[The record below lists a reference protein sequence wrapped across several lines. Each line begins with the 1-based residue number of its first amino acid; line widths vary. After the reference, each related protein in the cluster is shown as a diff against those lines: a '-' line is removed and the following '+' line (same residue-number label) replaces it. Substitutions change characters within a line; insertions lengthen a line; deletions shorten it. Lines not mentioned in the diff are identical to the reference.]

1 MIEVKRKENES
12 FDSLLRRFN
21 KRIQQSRILQRTKE
35 ERFYQKPLSD
45 LKAKRRAAKRAELRA
60 KREYL
65 KKIGRLDDINTIK
78 K

>member
-1 MIEVKRKENES
+1 MIEAKRKENES

>member
-1 MIEVKRKENES
+1 MIEAKRKENES
-12 FDSLLRRFN
+12 FDSLFRRFN

>member
-1 MIEVKRKENES
+1 MIEVKRKDNES

-21 KRIQQSRILQRTKE
+21 KRIQQSRILQRLKE
-35 ERFYQKPLSD
+35 DRFYQKPLSD
-45 LKAKRRAAKRAELRA
+45 LKTKRRAAKKTELRE

-65 KKIGRLDDINTIK
+65 KKIGRLSDITTIK

>member
-1 MIEVKRKENES
+1 MIEAKRKENES

-21 KRIQQSRILQRTKE
+21 KRIRQSRILQRTKE

>member
-1 MIEVKRKENES
+1 MIDVKRKDNES

-45 LKAKRRAAKRAELRA
+45 LKAKRRAAKKAQLRAE
-60 KREYL
+60 REYL

>member
-65 KKIGRLDDINTIK
+65 KKIDRLDDINTIK